1 MNETQAARKKALR
14 AELRQMRRDH
24 VAALP
29 DATRALIMRRPP
41 APMLTMIGDDA
52 VIGLYHAAQH
62 EAPTRHYARFFQ
74 EAGHRIALPAFTGRD
89 APMDFR
95 EWTDPWDDGD
105 LGDGPFGMAQ
115 PMADAA
121 PLVPD
126 VLIVPLVGFTA
137 TGDRL
142 GQGGGHYDR
151 WLAAHRDT
159 LAIGMAW
166 DVQEVEILPTEPH
179 DRPLDAVITPTR
191 FFGPFAKVRP

>member
-41 APMLTMIGDDA
+41 APMLAMIGDDA
-52 VIGLYHAAQH
+52 VIGLYHAAAH

-74 EAGHRIALPAFTGRD
+74 EAGHRIALPAFADRD
-89 APMDFR
+89 APMNFR
-95 EWTDPWDDGD
+95 EWTDPWDDSD
-105 LGDGPFGMAQ
+105 LAGGPFAMPQ
-115 PMADAA
+115 PEADTAA
-121 PLVPD
+121 LVPD

-137 TGDRL
+137 AGERL

-151 WLAAHRDT
+151 WLGANRDT

-166 DVQEVEILPTEPH
+166 DVQEVDTLPCEAH
-179 DRPLDAVITPTR
+179 DRPLDAVVTPTR
-191 FFGPFAKVRP
+191 FFGPFEKARP